1 MSNRILLI
9 EDQPRDIS
17 WLTDLLRKRGYAVT
31 EITNGQAGLEA
42 LDQVQEA
49 LKSGPSPYKLAIFDI
64 KVAAQDFRD
73 LSKLDLSFV
82 ERSERMGLELSQYAR
97 ETLGIR
103 PRDLPIL
110 ILSSVSDHPEVVEE
124 LDRLKIPRFNK
135 ASQDDNDS
143 IRAYLKK
150 NLPAVSARDA

>member
-1 MSNRILLI
+1 MSNRILLV

-17 WLTDLLRKRGYAVT
+17 WLTDLLRTKGYETV

-42 LDQVQEA
+42 LDEVHEA
-49 LKSGPSPYKLAIFDI
+49 LQSGPCPYKLAIFDI

-82 ERSERMGLELSQYAR
+82 ERSERMGLELCTYAR
-97 ETLGIR
+97 KTLGIK

-110 ILSSVSDHPEVVEE
+110 ILSSVSDHSEVIEE

-135 ASQDDNDS
+135 AAEDDKDS
-143 IRAYLKK
+143 IRAYLKR
-150 NLPAVSARDA
+150 NLPSIAP